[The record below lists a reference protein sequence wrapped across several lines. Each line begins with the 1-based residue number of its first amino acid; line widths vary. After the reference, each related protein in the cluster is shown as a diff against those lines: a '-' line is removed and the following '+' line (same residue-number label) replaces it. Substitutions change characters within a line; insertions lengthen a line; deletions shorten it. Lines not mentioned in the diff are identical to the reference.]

1 MQQQEDFSSHDLAE
15 LFRQKISLS
24 PRINNGGGDALHSVP
39 VEAQEIVLEEEA
51 SPINYSI
58 SQHYHHSAHIAQAI
72 NVDKPPT
79 SHLTGFPQR
88 GLSIYQTLAQ
98 HNISPSSLLRS
109 QLTLFEQADDDQR
122 SRLIQL
128 WTISPPNY
136 AANQG
141 QELMERPGGHQ
152 IRTLEEEEHL
162 AWLRYQINVYRERH
176 QDENELGSVTHG
188 NRNLLEGEDHYSAET
203 YITSG
208 YELLAQ
214 RDYELQWKRFVG
226 ANVSPSVGLIFG
238 DQYNHATDPVY
249 ERNLQQSGDTRRQS
263 TENHYGMFDQADP
276 LQMQHQHVV
285 TMHEAEDEE
294 ML

>member
-15 LFRQKISLS
+15 LFRQKINLS
-24 PRINNGGGDALHSVP
+24 PHISNGGGDALHSVP
-39 VEAQEIVLEEEA
+39 IEEPGIMLEEEA
-51 SPINYSI
+51 PSINYSI
-58 SQHYHHSAHIAQAI
+58 SQHYHHSAHIVQTISAD
-72 NVDKPPT
+72 NTPS
-79 SHLTGFPQR
+79 SHLTEFPQK

-98 HNISPSSLLRS
+98 HNISPSSLLHS
-109 QLTLFEQADDDQR
+109 QITLFEQADDDQR

-136 AANQG
+136 ATNQG
-141 QELMERPGGHQ
+141 QELMGRPDGHQ

-162 AWLRYQINVYRERH
+162 AWLRYQRNMYRERH
-176 QDENELGSVTHG
+176 QDGNEPGSVTKSD
-188 NRNLLEGEDHYSAET
+188 RNFLDGEDQYSAET

-214 RDYELQWKRFVG
+214 RDYDLQWKRFIG

-263 TENHYGMFDQADP
+263 AENHYGIFDQAGP
-276 LQMQHQHVV
+276 LQAQHQHVV
-285 TMHEAEDEE
+285 TIHEAEDEE